1 MARCSVV
8 ARALVFVALGIL
20 TIPASAQVPGG
31 GPARTACYVQ
41 WAGITPNQGRNL
53 ACQDGD
59 LSCDVDGVQNGVCV
73 LGVAVCVA
81 QTNVPEC
88 TPPTITKVTTR
99 AQPRTIK
106 VGSLH
111 VPVTPP
117 TLTILPISSPT
128 CSHQSIIRLPLRVK
142 KNGRIMPSV
151 RVTLTG
157 MAVASAKPKK
167 AKNVIRLQ
175 CVPNTGGGS
184 CNANPA
190 GGPRELL
197 LSAASSGTDLDNGWT
212 GTSHNFPV
220 VSNSQLRV
228 CLTGCG
234 ATSNPQC
241 TEDEA
246 QTAVVNP
253 ATFGAPLP
261 LLAADVP
268 VCVVNNFGNPKITG
282 FTADISSGTA
292 NGTVN
297 LQSRIFLTSSTLVC
311 PRCSGAKVGDAGTC
325 DSGAQQGRACI
336 TSGIVTVA
344 NAAGNKLYT
353 LSPDCAPGGT
363 AAGTIPISLPV
374 TTGTSTLGGS
384 PPCPGQTSLT
394 KPGCGDCGTVCKGP
408 ACNSMNAAGQCIDI
422 KGGISQ
428 NCCANDPTTPCFT
441 DPIVRTGSTAP
452 PTPPFPD
459 ATYPKAGNLTVVATY
474 CEATSGSTLVDISTG
489 LPGPGALV
497 LPVAATWIR

>member
-1 MARCSVV
+1 MARCCVV
-8 ARALVFVALGIL
+8 VLVALGTL

-31 GPARTACYVQ
+31 GPANTDCYVE
-41 WAGITPNQGRNL
+41 WSGITPNNGKNL

-59 LSCDVDGVQNGVCV
+59 LSCDVDGTQNGICV
-73 LGVAVCVA
+73 LGVGVCVA
-81 QTNVPEC
+81 QTNVLEC
-88 TPPTITKVTTR
+88 VPQTIVKVTVK
-99 AQPRTIK
+99 AQPKSIK
-106 VGSLH
+106 LGQLNL
-111 VPVTPP
+111 PVTPP
-117 TLTILPISSPT
+117 TPPLTPISSPT
-128 CSHQSIIRLPLRVK
+128 CSAQSIIRLPLKVK
-142 KNGRIMPSV
+142 KNGKVVPSAK
-151 RVTLTG
+151 VTLTA
-157 MAVASAKPKK
+157 MAVNSAKPKK
-167 AKNVIRLQ
+167 DKDVIKLQ
-175 CVPNTGGGS
+175 CVPNTGGGN
-184 CNANPA
+184 CNANPQ
-190 GGPRELL
+190 GGPRELQL
-197 LSAASSGTDLDNGWT
+197 VAADSGTDLDNGWT

-220 VSNSQLRV
+220 VSNSELRV

-241 TEDEA
+241 AEDEA
-246 QTAVVNP
+246 QTAVVNG

-261 LLAADVP
+261 LLAAGIP

-325 DSGAQQGRACI
+325 DSGAQQGRACV

-497 LPVAATWIR
+497 LPVAATWIQ

>member
-1 MARCSVV
+1 MTRCCV
-8 ARALVFVALGIL
+8 LVLVALATL

-31 GPARTACYVQ
+31 GPAKSDCYVE
-41 WAGITPNQGRNL
+41 WSGITPNKGKNL
-53 ACQDGD
+53 ACADGD
-59 LSCDVDGVQNGVCV
+59 PSCDVDGIPNGICI
-73 LGVAVCVA
+73 LGVGVCVA

-88 TPPTITKVTTR
+88 VPQTIEKVTVK
-99 AQPRTIK
+99 AKPKTIK
-106 VGSLH
+106 FGSLN

-117 TLTILPISSPT
+117 TPPLTPISSPT
-128 CSHQSIIRLPLRVK
+128 CSAESIIRLPLKVNK
-142 KNGRIMPSV
+142 KGKVMPSAK
-151 RVTLTG
+151 VTLTA
-157 MAVASAKPKK
+157 MAVASMKPKNDK
-167 AKNVIRLQ
+167 DVIKLQ
-175 CVPNTGGGS
+175 CLPGTGS
-184 CNANPA
+184 CNPNPQ
-190 GGPRELL
+190 GGPRELRL
-197 LSAASSGTDLDNGWT
+197 VAADSGTDLDNGWT
-212 GTSHNFPV
+212 GTSQNFPV
-220 VSNSQLRV
+220 VSNSELRV

-241 TEDEA
+241 GEDEA
-246 QTAVVNP
+246 QTAVANGG
-253 ATFGAPLP
+253 TFGAPLP
-261 LLAADVP
+261 LLAAGIP

-282 FTADISSGTA
+282 FTADVSSGAA

-311 PRCSGAKVGDAGTC
+311 PRCSGANVGDAGTC

-374 TTGTSTLGGS
+374 TTGTSTLAGS
-384 PPCPGQTSLT
+384 PPCPGQTSLS
-394 KPGCGDCGTVCKGP
+394 KPGCGACGTLCTGP
-408 ACNSMNAAGQCIDI
+408 ACNSKNAAGQCIDI

-459 ATYPKAGNLTVVATY
+459 STYPKTGNTTVVATY

-497 LPVAATWIR
+497 LPTATTWIQ

>member
-1 MARCSVV
+1 
-8 ARALVFVALGIL
+8 
-20 TIPASAQVPGG
+20 
-31 GPARTACYVQ
+31 
-41 WAGITPNQGRNL
+41 
-53 ACQDGD
+53 
-59 LSCDVDGVQNGVCV
+59 
-73 LGVAVCVA
+73 
-81 QTNVPEC
+81 
-88 TPPTITKVTTR
+88 
-99 AQPRTIK
+99 
-106 VGSLH
+106 
-111 VPVTPP
+111 
-117 TLTILPISSPT
+117 
-128 CSHQSIIRLPLRVK
+128 
-142 KNGRIMPSV
+142 MPSV

-157 MAVASAKPKK
+157 MAVASTKPKR

-220 VSNSQLRV
+220 VSNSELRV
-228 CLTGCG
+228 CLAGCG

-261 LLAADVP
+261 LLAAGVP

-282 FTADISSGTA
+282 FSA
-292 NGTVN
+292 NIFTGVASGTVN
-297 LQSRIFLTSSTLVC
+297 LQSRIFLTTVTQVC
-311 PRCSGAKVGDAGTC
+311 PRCSGQNVGDAGTC
-325 DSGAQQGRACI
+325 DSGAQQGRACV
-336 TSGIVTVA
+336 TNGIVTVA
-344 NAAGNKLYT
+344 NAAGNKVYT

-374 TTGTSTLGGS
+374 TTGTSTLS

-394 KPGCGDCGTVCKGP
+394 KANCGACGTLCTGP
-408 ACNSMNAAGQCIDI
+408 ACNSKDAAGQCIDI

-428 NCCANDPTTPCFT
+428 NCCANDPTNPCFP
-441 DPIVRTGSTAP
+441 DPIVRTGSTGSA
-452 PTPPFPD
+452 TPPFPD
-459 ATYPKAGNLTVVATY
+459 PTYPKHGNMTVAATY
-474 CEATSGSTLVDISTG
+474 CEASSGSSVVDVTTG
-489 LPGPGALV
+489 LPGPGALI
-497 LPVAATWIR
+497 LPAAATWIQ